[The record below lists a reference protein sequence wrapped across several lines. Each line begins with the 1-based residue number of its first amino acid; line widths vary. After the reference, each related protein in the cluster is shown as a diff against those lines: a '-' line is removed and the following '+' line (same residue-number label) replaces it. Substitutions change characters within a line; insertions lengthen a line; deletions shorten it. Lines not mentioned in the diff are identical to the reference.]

1 MRGTTE
7 QPLLAPLLGGQAG
20 WGAGRR
26 TATGA
31 SLAAAAVSW
40 AMLMAPL
47 GALVAHLTPSTVER
61 ALSAPGAL
69 QPLVVS
75 VEAGAAS
82 LVALVVVGTP
92 LGWLLARTTGAVAS
106 VLEAGM
112 LAMLLLPP
120 LVIGLLLVFLVGP
133 ATPVG
138 SLLAHVRLSASNTLL
153 ALVIA
158 QSYEAGP
165 YYVLG
170 AQAAFRVVDPA
181 LPELAQLGGD
191 SGWRS
196 FRRVTVPLAAPGLV
210 LALSTAWARA
220 IGAFGAVLI
229 VAYHPYGLPL
239 QIFTTLEETGL
250 ASALPFAAV
259 LVLVALPLPLAGY
272 YWSSRAERRHRG
284 VA

>member
-1 MRGTTE
+1 MGTPAAATRSH
-7 QPLLAPLLGGQAG
+7 QVGKF
-20 WGAGRR
+20 GAGRR
-26 TATGA
+26 AATAA
-31 SLAAAAVSW
+31 SVAAALLPWV
-40 AMLMAPL
+40 LLVAPL
-47 GALVAHLTPSTVER
+47 GALAANLSP
-61 ALSAPGAL
+61 AAAAQAFSAPGAL

-75 VEAGAAS
+75 LEAGAAS
-82 LVALVVVGTP
+82 LVALVVIGTP
-92 LGWLLARTTGAVAS
+92 LGWYLARYGGAVAS

-120 LVIGLLLVFLVGP
+120 LVIGLLLVFLIGP
-133 ATPVG
+133 TTPVG
-138 SLLAHVRLSASNTLL
+138 SLLGQLTLSASNTFL
-153 ALVIA
+153 ALVVA
-158 QSYEAGP
+158 QAYEAGP

-170 AQAAFRVVDPA
+170 AQAAFRAVDPVLPA
-181 LPELAQLGGD
+181 LGQLAGD
-191 SGWRS
+191 PPWRS

-250 ASALPFAAV
+250 PSALPFAAV

-272 YWSSRAERRHRG
+272 YWSSRVERRHRG
-284 VA
+284 GA